1 MRGTGVTRNPQQAL
15 QYYAKAANA
24 GIPEA
29 QFVMG
34 EYFRNAGDF
43 ENARKAYTMALM
55 GGYQPAQI
63 RLDQMG

>member
-1 MRGTGVTRNPQQAL
+1 M

-34 EYFRNAGDF
+34 EFFRNNGDS
-43 ENARKAYTMALM
+43 ENARKAYTAALQ
-55 GGYQPAQI
+55 GGHRPAQV
-63 RLDQMG
+63 RLEQLQ